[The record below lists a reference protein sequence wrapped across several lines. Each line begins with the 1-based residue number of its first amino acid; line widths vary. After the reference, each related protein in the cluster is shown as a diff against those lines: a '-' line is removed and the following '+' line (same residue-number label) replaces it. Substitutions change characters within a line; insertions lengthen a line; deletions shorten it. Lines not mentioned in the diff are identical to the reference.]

1 MISDAPGD
9 SGFEAPPDLE
19 SRALVDPEIL
29 ARNKSRVR
37 RSFWRKLRRVM
48 GRIPFAED
56 AVAMYYCALD
66 PATPLRVR
74 ATLYAALAY
83 FVVPT
88 DLIPDFIAGLGFG
101 DDASV
106 IAATLALV
114 ANHVLPAHRERA
126 RRALEST
133 ASRSDGRS

>member
-1 MISDAPGD
+1 MTSDAHTG
-9 SGFEAPPDLE
+9 A
-19 SRALVDPEIL
+19 RPEFDAEELMLPAVIE
-29 ARNKSRVR
+29 RNRNRVK
-37 RSFWRKLRRVM
+37 RSFWSKLRRVA

-74 ATLYAALAY
+74 ATLFGALAY

-88 DLIPDFIAGLGFG
+88 DVIPDFIAGLGFT

-106 IAATLALV
+106 IAAALALV
-114 ANHVLPAHRERA
+114 AGHVRDSHRERA
-126 RRALEST
+126 RNALADTT
-133 ASRSDGRS
+133 AAGSPDTGTS